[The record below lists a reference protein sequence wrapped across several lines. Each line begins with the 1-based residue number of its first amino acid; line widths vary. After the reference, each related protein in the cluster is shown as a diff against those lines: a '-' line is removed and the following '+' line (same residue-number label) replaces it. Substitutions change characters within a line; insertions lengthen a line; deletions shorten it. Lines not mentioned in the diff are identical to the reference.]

1 MWTFFRG
8 KPGPPASPD
17 EAGPAPAAAEG
28 AEGPAQSANGETT
41 HQAAAEAAG
50 PANGETAHRGT
61 GAGKGEE
68 RPHPPTLTPPPE
80 PSYRSAGEPS
90 TSGSGELELQ
100 PPGGQSMDL
109 LLRLFNSE
117 FFDEWMSLSYLHQ
130 YPQEGVHDYI
140 CNKLYAMPIERW
152 ERYLAQLC
160 VVLVSQPEGA
170 LERFISDACARSVNV
185 AVKVYWLLTAWM
197 DDKPEADP
205 TYKVLQRVRATCLD
219 SALNGHWEP
228 PFKEYLIR
236 TYSFMKEAQSRQNR

>member
-1 MWTFFRG
+1 MWAFFRG

-28 AEGPAQSANGETT
+28 AEGPAPSANGETT

-50 PANGETAHRGT
+50 PANGETAHRGA

-90 TSGSGELELQ
+90 TSGSGELL